1 MDATQAFTK
10 IAHQL
15 LRNILSPWG
24 VKINSQKL
32 RASIRNIRQAPS
44 LIISHQKFPLDSEWQ
59 AARDGHT
66 SACPCVSP
74 AVAVL
79 LFHSPLKW
87 RWVCLDHLNVSWPCD
102 TLEPWHME
110 RVASCESKP
119 RTLEDLGSCPCTW
132 GACSENS
139 QGGSLASPTG
149 DGRPRGADKDRPSW
163 QPEPTTRLVSEAV
176 FSHSALVK
184 LQMTTAERGIRVRP
198 AKDRRVQT
206 RLLTYQVMNKWNGTY
221 SVFLLQWI
229 FIVVELLC
237 NVVLVP
243 TGQQSK
249 SAVWYI
255 HVYVC
260 IPSGWHVLI

>member
-1 MDATQAFTK
+1 MDATKAFTK

-87 RWVCLDHLNVSWPCD
+87 RWSCD

-110 RVASCESKP
+110 RVASCESKL

-139 QGGSLASPTG
+139 PGGCLASPTG
-149 DGRPRGADKDRPSW
+149 DGRPHGANKDRPS
-163 QPEPTTRLVSEAV
+163 
-176 FSHSALVK
+176 
-184 LQMTTAERGIRVRP
+184 
-198 AKDRRVQT
+198 
-206 RLLTYQVMNKWNGTY
+206 
-221 SVFLLQWI
+221 
-229 FIVVELLC
+229 
-237 NVVLVP
+237 
-243 TGQQSK
+243 
-249 SAVWYI
+249 
-255 HVYVC
+255 
-260 IPSGWHVLI
+260 

>member
-1 MDATQAFTK
+1 MAICMDATKAFSK

-44 LIISHQKFPLDSEWQ
+44 LIISHQTFPLDSEWQ

-79 LFHSPLKW
+79 LFHSPRKW

-110 RVASCESKP
+110 RVTSCEPKP
-119 RTLEDLGSCPCTW
+119 RTLEDVGSCPRTW
-132 GACSENS
+132 GACSEN
-139 QGGSLASPTG
+139 GPGRGRHLASPTG
-149 DGRPRGADKDRPSW
+149 DGRPLGANKDHPS
-163 QPEPTTRLVSEAV
+163 
-176 FSHSALVK
+176 
-184 LQMTTAERGIRVRP
+184 
-198 AKDRRVQT
+198 
-206 RLLTYQVMNKWNGTY
+206 
-221 SVFLLQWI
+221 
-229 FIVVELLC
+229 
-237 NVVLVP
+237 
-243 TGQQSK
+243 
-249 SAVWYI
+249 
-255 HVYVC
+255 
-260 IPSGWHVLI
+260 